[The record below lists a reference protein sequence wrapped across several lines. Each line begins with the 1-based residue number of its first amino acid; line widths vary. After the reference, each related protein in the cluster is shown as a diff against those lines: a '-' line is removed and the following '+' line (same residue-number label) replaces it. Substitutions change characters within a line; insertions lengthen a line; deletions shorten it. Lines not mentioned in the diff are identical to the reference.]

1 MKKLNMIIVA
11 SAIFLCACKQ
21 KLVQSDYQVIPLPQ
35 EISMQDGKSFILNK
49 TTTITYPAGNEK
61 MMQNAQFLAEY
72 IAESTG
78 YTLPI
83 FGVEQTNRKSIV
95 LELGLESENFEAYQ
109 LTVTNENIVI
119 KGASEAGV
127 FYGIQTLRKSIPA
140 VAKNATIELKPV
152 IINDCP
158 RFRYRGFHLDVSRHF
173 SSKEFVKRTI
183 DLLALHNLNRFHWH
197 LTDDQGWRIEIKK
210 YPKLTEIGA
219 WRESTCIKGKPE
231 NQDSIPHGGF
241 YTQDNLREIVAYAAE
256 RNIVVIPEID
266 LPGHMLAALAS
277 YPELGC
283 TGGPYKVWGQWGVSD
298 DVLCVGKESTMKFI
312 EDVLTEIVDIFPSE
326 YIHIG
331 GDECPK
337 KRWKDCPTCQAKI
350 KELGI
355 KSDKNHSAEEYLQ
368 SYVIQ
373 RVEKFLNKKGR
384 RIIGWDEILE
394 GGLAPNAVVMSWR
407 GMNGGTEA
415 ALQGHEVIMTPNT
428 HLYFDYYQTRDTENE
443 QFAIGGF
450 IDVERAY
457 SLEPVPSIL
466 SIDKHHLIAGAQAN
480 LWNEYLPTE
489 ESREY
494 MMLPRMAALCEVCW
508 TLPEKKN
515 YEDFVTRMPK
525 MIDIYERDGLNY
537 AKHLLE
543 VGIQI
548 TPNIEKGATEITL
561 STLGDAPIYY
571 TLDGTEPTEKSTLY
585 TAPFDIKETCVL
597 KAVAIRNDNATK
609 VKTQEFSFNKA
620 SLNPI
625 KFTLPVHNNYAYI
638 SAETLV
644 DGIVGD
650 PIFNSGKWIG
660 YLGTD
665 FQAEIDLKNVQEIS
679 SVKMD
684 LLIEPGNYIFGAAG
698 MKVEVSENGETYCT
712 VADETYNDYDK
723 WEHVGKTIEQTTVD
737 FAPVQARYIRVT
749 GVSVKNMPKWH
760 GATGEPAWIFVG
772 EIEAF

>member
-1 MKKLNMIIVA
+1 MKHLKVILFA
-11 SAIFLCACKQ
+11 SLILFSACKQ
-21 KLVQSDYQVIPLPQ
+21 KTVQCNYLVVPLPQ
-35 EISMQDGKSFILNK
+35 EISSQDGESFILNR
-49 TTTITYPAGNEK
+49 TTTITYPENNEK
-61 MMQNAQFLAEY
+61 MLQNAKFLAEY
-72 IAESTG
+72 IAETTG
-78 YTLPI
+78 YELSI
-83 FGVEQTNRKSIV
+83 AEQTNRKSIV
-95 LELGLESENFEAYQ
+95 LELGLEHDNFEAYQ
-109 LTVTNENIVI
+109 IVVTNENIIV
-119 KGASEAGV
+119 KGASEVGV

-140 VAKNATIELKPV
+140 LAKEAKIEFKPV
-152 IINDCP
+152 VINDFP

-219 WRESTCIKGKPE
+219 WRESTCIKGKSE
-231 NQDSIPHGGF
+231 DQDGIPHGGF
-241 YTQDNLREIVAYAAE
+241 YTQEDLREIIAYAAE

-298 DVLCVGKESTMKFI
+298 DVLCVGKESTMQFI
-312 EDVLTEIVDIFPSE
+312 EDVLAEIVEIFPSE

-337 KRWKDCPTCQAKI
+337 KRWKDCPVCQAKV

-355 KSDKNHSAEEYLQ
+355 KTDKNHSAEEYLQ

-373 RVEKFLNKKGR
+373 RVEKFLNEKGR

-394 GGLAPNAVVMSWR
+394 GGLAPNAAVMSWR

-466 SIDKHHLIAGAQAN
+466 APEKHHLIAGAQAN

-515 YEDFVTRMPK
+515 YEDFISRMPK

-543 VGIQI
+543 VGVQI
-548 TPNIEKGATEITL
+548 APNIEKGATEITL

-571 TLDGTEPTEKSTLY
+571 TLDGSEPNENSILY
-585 TAPFDIKETCVL
+585 SAPFDIKETCVL
-597 KAVAIRNDNATK
+597 KTAAIRNSIATK
-609 VKTQEFSFNKA
+609 VKSQEFSFNKS
-620 SLNPI
+620 SLKPI
-625 KFTLPVHNNYAYI
+625 NFTLPVHNNYAYI
-638 SAETLV
+638 SAEILV

-665 FQAEIDLKNVQEIS
+665 FQAEIDLKEVQEIS

-684 LLIEPGNYIFGAAG
+684 LLVEPGNYIFGAAG
-698 MKVEVSENGETYCT
+698 IKVEVSDDGKTYRT
-712 VADETYNDYDK
+712 IVDETYNDYDK
-723 WEHVGKTIEQTTVD
+723 WEHVGKTVEQASVEFT
-737 FAPVQARYIRVT
+737 PVQTRYIRVT

-772 EIEAF
+772 EIETF

>member
-1 MKKLNMIIVA
+1 MKNFRLVGIIALV
-11 SAIFLCACKQ
+11 IMFLSSCKQ
-21 KLVQSDYQVIPLPQ
+21 CVKEASYQVVPLPQ
-35 EISMQDGKSFILNK
+35 EILPQDGANFIMSPK
-49 TTTITYPAGNEK
+49 TVVVFPADNEK
-61 MMQNAQFLAEY
+61 MKRNAEFLVEY
-72 IAESTG
+72 LAQSVDYKLKISD
-78 YTLPI
+78 
-83 FGVEQTNRKSIV
+83 VETSNNIV
-95 LELGLESENFEAYQ
+95 LKLGLENENPEAYQ
-109 LTVTNENIVI
+109 LTVTSDQITI
-119 KGASEAGV
+119 QGASEAGV

-152 IINDCP
+152 VINDCP

-241 YTQDNLREIVAYAAE
+241 YTQDDLRKIVAYAAE

-394 GGLAPNAVVMSWR
+394 GGLAPNAAVMSWR

-466 SIDKHHLIAGAQAN
+466 SIDKRAF
-480 LWNEYLPTE
+480 
-489 ESREY
+489 S
-494 MMLPRMAALCEVCW
+494 
-508 TLPEKKN
+508 
-515 YEDFVTRMPK
+515 
-525 MIDIYERDGLNY
+525 
-537 AKHLLE
+537 
-543 VGIQI
+543 I
-548 TPNIEKGATEITL
+548 TFL
-561 STLGDAPIYY
+561 SKVIS
-571 TLDGTEPTEKSTLY
+571 LD
-585 TAPFDIKETCVL
+585 
-597 KAVAIRNDNATK
+597 
-609 VKTQEFSFNKA
+609 SFINVSYA
-620 SLNPI
+620 SL
-625 KFTLPVHNNYAYI
+625 
-638 SAETLV
+638 
-644 DGIVGD
+644 
-650 PIFNSGKWIG
+650 IFFI
-660 YLGTD
+660 
-665 FQAEIDLKNVQEIS
+665 
-679 SVKMD
+679 
-684 LLIEPGNYIFGAAG
+684 
-698 MKVEVSENGETYCT
+698 
-712 VADETYNDYDK
+712 
-723 WEHVGKTIEQTTVD
+723 
-737 FAPVQARYIRVT
+737 
-749 GVSVKNMPKWH
+749 
-760 GATGEPAWIFVG
+760 
-772 EIEAF
+772 